1 LENVSRINCVRCQ
14 PKSLEN
20 TNKIIIIII
29 IKWFGEHAIG
39 WLGAF
44 LPLLKGEPKKKKK
57 SQETKLPKGEPNKKA
72 ERQNCLWVLTYLG
85 KWML

>member
-29 IKWFGEHAIG
+29 IKKWFGEHAIG

-57 SQETKLPKGEPNKKA
+57 AK
-72 ERQNCLWVLTYLG
+72 RQNYPKVNQTKKPRDKIAFGYL
-85 KWML
+85 LS